1 MLRNNLIMG
10 YRLNNLPLI
19 SVIIPCRNE
28 EKYIGE
34 CLISLLTQKN
44 LKDNLEILIIDGM
57 STDTSRAIVNEISK
71 SNPQVRLL
79 DNPMHST
86 PYALNIGIEHAKGEF
101 IAILGAHAEYATDY
115 LTTCL
120 ELFNQHPDVS
130 GTGGPIISKG
140 KNSFAKATAL
150 AMSSVIGVGNA
161 KHRFPEYEGYA
172 EMACFPVFRKNV
184 FDKYGLYDESLIR
197 NQDDEFCFRLTR
209 GGEKIFISP
218 KAKSAYYVRES
229 PISLFKQYYQYG
241 FWRVAVLKKHKIPIS
256 YRQQVPIIFYALIV
270 LLAILGLVFN
280 NLILG
285 VLFPVIYLLIII
297 TFSIPILLKEK
308 WAIAIRFPVAVLV
321 LHLSYAIGFFN
332 GMIKFLIFN
341 KLNN

>member
-1 MLRNNLIMG
+1 VGKPIV
-10 YRLNNLPLI
+10 

-28 EKYIGE
+28 EKYIE
-34 CLISLLTQKN
+34 KCLSSLLNQKEV
-44 LKDNLEILIIDGM
+44 KDICEILIVDGM
-57 STDTSRAIVNEISK
+57 STDATRAIVSEISNNQ
-71 SNPQVRLL
+71 SQVILLENPQ
-79 DNPMHST
+79 HST
-86 PYALNIGIEHAKGEF
+86 PHALNVGIKNSKGEF
-101 IAILGAHAEYATDY
+101 IAILGAHAEYANDY

-130 GTGGPIISKG
+130 CAGGPIISKG

-256 YRQQVPIIFYALIV
+256 YRQQVPIIFYALII
-270 LLAILGLVFN
+270 LLAIFGLVFD
-280 NLILG
+280 NLILS
-285 VLFPVIYLLIII
+285 VLFPVLYLLIII
-297 TFSIPILLKEK
+297 AFSIPILLKEK
-308 WAIAIRFPVAVLV
+308 LAIAIRFPVAVLV
-321 LHLSYAIGFFN
+321 LHLSYAFGFFN